1 MPVLLPEIRKK
12 MKINFNDILYA
23 LSYGLD
29 CVESELIGVSR
40 HHGKR
45 VAYISTVMGR
55 AMGMEAPALSDL
67 SACAILHDCAITEYI
82 QTEIQNNSQD
92 RSHCV
97 MGENN
102 IQGLP
107 FFGDVRGAIL
117 YHHERADGG
126 GPFGKL
132 PRQIPMTAR
141 LIHFA
146 DCLDAVCNLG
156 SLTRETYG
164 QVLQYL
170 VESRGAVFEEEFVE
184 LFYQAFP
191 EDSLVGFG
199 GDSLDGQL
207 RDLLAPHEIE
217 PGDGSLYALAKLFA
231 RIIDYKSGFTSH
243 HSIGF
248 AQKAA
253 RMADY
258 YGYDGT
264 MKEKLFF
271 TGALHDVGKLII
283 TNDVL
288 EKPGKLDDREYRY
301 IQEHVLYTWEILS
314 QIRGMEDIA
323 RWASRHHEKLDGS
336 GYPFGLKEEEL
347 SHIDRLMACIDIYQ
361 ALVEERSYKAGMP
374 HKKAVAMLRNMA
386 ARGHLDESVVE
397 DIDIVFE
404 RGNEE

>member
-1 MPVLLPEIRKK
+1 
-12 MKINFNDILYA
+12 MKTNFNDILYA

-55 AMGMEAPALSDL
+55 AMGLDEPALADL

-82 QTEIQNNSQD
+82 QTEVQDNAQDNTQD
-92 RSHCV
+92 RGHCA
-97 MGENN
+97 MGERNV
-102 IQGLP
+102 QGLP
-107 FFGDVRGAIL
+107 FFSEVRGYIL

-126 GPFGKL
+126 GPFGKY
-132 PRQIPMTAR
+132 PHEIPTAAR

-146 DCLDAVCNLG
+146 DRLDAVCNLG
-156 SLTRETYG
+156 SLTEENYRK
-164 QVLQYL
+164 VKKYL
-170 VESRGAVFEEEFVE
+170 EENRRTVFGEDLVE
-184 LFYQAFP
+184 LFYESFP
-191 EDSLVGFG
+191 GDSLVGFG
-199 GDSLDGQL
+199 GDSLDPQL
-207 RDLLAPHEIE
+207 QEVLVPHELE
-217 PGDGSLYALAKLFA
+217 AGDGSLYALAKLFA

-243 HSIGF
+243 HSMGF
-248 AQKAA
+248 AQKAE
-253 RMADY
+253 RMARY
-258 YGYDGT
+258 YGFDET
-264 MKEKLFF
+264 MQEKLFF
-271 TGALHDVGKLII
+271 AGALHDVGKLII

-336 GYPFGLKEEEL
+336 GYPFGLKAEEL

-374 HKKAVAMLRNMA
+374 HDQAVRMLRNMA
-386 ARGHLDESVVE
+386 ARGHLDEGIVE
-397 DIDIVFE
+397 DINAVFGRE
-404 RGNEE
+404 RKIEILI

>member
-1 MPVLLPEIRKK
+1 M
-12 MKINFNDILYA
+12 MKTDFNDILYA

-29 CVESELIGVSR
+29 RVEEELIGVSR

-55 AMGMEAPALSDL
+55 AMGLDGHALSDL

-82 QTEIQNNSQD
+82 QTELQNNSQD
-92 RSHCV
+92 KSHCA
-97 MGENN
+97 MGEKN

-117 YHHERADGG
+117 YHHERADGC
-126 GPFGKL
+126 GPFGKF
-132 PRQIPMTAR
+132 PQEIPLMAR
-141 LIHFA
+141 LIHFG
-146 DCLDAVCNLG
+146 DRLDAVCNLG
-156 SLTRETYG
+156 TLTEQNYRK
-164 QVLQYL
+164 VKHYL
-170 VESRGAVFEEEFVE
+170 EESRGTVFEEELVE
-184 LFYQAFP
+184 LFYRSFP
-191 EDSLVGFG
+191 EDSLIGFG
-199 GDSLDGQL
+199 GEDLDRQL
-207 RDLLAPHEIE
+207 REVLVPHELE
-217 PGDGSLYALAKLFA
+217 AGDGSFYTLAKLFA

-243 HSIGF
+243 HSMGF
-248 AQKAA
+248 AEKAE
-253 RMADY
+253 RMARY
-258 YGYDGT
+258 YGYDEI
-264 MKEKLFF
+264 MQEKLFF
-271 TGALHDVGKLII
+271 AGALHDVGKLII

-336 GYPFGLKEEEL
+336 GYPFGLGEEEL

-374 HKKAVAMLRNMA
+374 HKKAVTMLRNMA
-386 ARGHLDESVVE
+386 VRGHLDEGIVE
-397 DIDIVFE
+397 DIDIVF
-404 RGNEE
+404 GK